1 MVSMAAELAEAIKGG
16 GVQNEDLPVC
26 HAEIELEAGVVHG
39 GDATLCRAANVWRE
53 TNTTDREIEREKEKE
68 KEKERENE
76 REKEKERENE
86 REKGRGIINLV
97 SQVLLMDNRSS

>member
-39 GDATLCRAANVWRE
+39 GDATLCRAAANVWRE
-53 TNTTDREIEREKEKE
+53 TKTHQIEKTRRERKRKREKMRERER
-68 KEKERENE
+68 ERERE
-76 REKEKERENE
+76 RK
-86 REKGRGIINLV
+86 
-97 SQVLLMDNRSS
+97 